1 MKFNKLFV
9 LILALTMIISVLVG
23 CSIVVVDN
31 DSSSNDVADSSSAV
45 YNNTDNSEDVT
56 NNAESV
62 DSTVTSDE
70 GNTSDVSSTTSE
82 EVISN
87 NIVSIGDGGNSNNSS
102 NSSNSEEDD
111 LPPTYIESQP
121 TTSNP
126 DDNTPIS
133 SADNPLVTAPNAK
146 GKVVTVDIK
155 AGTVEYYK
163 IARVSNKIMTIN
175 SPNAYVIYNGVKY
188 TAKNGVLS
196 FEVVSDL
203 LASAQIEFQIGN
215 SGSKTESFTILFTS
229 PVGSKDNPKV
239 LDSAGDKVTTTIKKG
254 NDQGYFYSYE
264 ANKDGKIRFYILS
277 DAKKA
282 MLSIDKLI
290 DPKNYIIQQRN
301 TTDTGEDYLKT
312 DSIGTYVEFD
322 VKSGDDFAI
331 GVSALSSID
340 DAGLKVEWKI
350 VYA

>member
-1 MKFNKLFV
+1 MNLNKLLV
-9 LILALTMIISVLVG
+9 LILAIAMILSVFVG
-23 CSIVVVDN
+23 CSSDAVD
-31 DSSSNDVADSSSAV
+31 DGSSSQIITNNSSTV

-56 NNAESV
+56 NNTESV

-82 EVISN
+82 EVVSN
-87 NIVSIGDGGNSNNSS
+87 NIVSVGNGGNSNS
-102 NSSNSEEDD
+102 NSSNNSSEDDD
-111 LPPTYIESQP
+111 LPPTFIESQP
-121 TTSNP
+121 TTTNP
-126 DDNTPIS
+126 NDNTPIS
-133 SADNPLVTAPNAK
+133 SADNPLVTAPNSK

-175 SPNAYVIYNGVKY
+175 SPNAYVIYEGVKY

-203 LASAQIEFQIGN
+203 LASEQIAFQIGN
-215 SGSKTESFTILFTS
+215 SGSKAESFTILFTS

-239 LDSAGDKVTTTIKKG
+239 LDTAGDKITTTVKKG

-277 DAKKA
+277 DTKKA
-282 MLSIDKLI
+282 MLSVDKLI
-290 DPKNYIIQQRN
+290 DPKNFIIQQRN

-322 VKSGDDFAI
+322 VKSGDDFTI
-331 GVSALSSID
+331 GVSAVSTID

-350 VYA
+350 VYP